1 MNAHANSLAATGRHA
16 VVIGGS
22 LAGMLAS
29 RILVDHFD
37 RVTLV
42 ERDRFPEGPVARTGV
57 PQARHVHALLA
68 RGRGILEQLFPGL
81 GAELTAAGAHLM
93 DVAEDIAWLTPGGW
107 GVRFRSGIIM
117 LSCSRDLLDW
127 MIRGR
132 VAAQP
137 GLRLHD
143 RVQVTSLVANADRT
157 RVLGVALRRHAGPD
171 GGPADPAP
179 PARELAA
186 DLVVDASGR
195 GSRLPQWLAAL
206 GYPPPQESVI
216 DASLGYASRLYRRPA
231 ARSGWTGAYLQAA
244 PPARTR
250 GGIIL
255 PIEGD
260 RWLVTLIGGGGDHPP
275 TDEDG
280 FLEFLHRLPSPI
292 LYDAVRAAAPLS
304 PITGYQ
310 ATENR
315 WRHYERLARRP
326 EGLLVLGD
334 AACAFNPVYGQGMTT
349 AGLGALALDQALREQ
364 RRSNGDLSGLAA
376 RFQQAL
382 AKVNEAPW
390 LLAIGEDVRYPTT
403 EKAGVRSGWGTRLM
417 HWYLDRL
424 VARAARDAGLRR
436 LLLEVLQMIKPPA
449 VLSRPAVA
457 TRVLL
462 WPARRTCEVGWAA
475 PAPGLSVPHEQSAEL
490 ELPSGRSRS
499 SSGGHM
505 SKRAVWSWAG
515 FVLMELASAASSA
528 VA

>member
-1 MNAHANSLAATGRHA
+1 MNAHAKSLAAAGRHA

-29 RILVDHFD
+29 RILVDHFE

-42 ERDRFPEGPVARTGV
+42 ERDRFPEGPVARAGV
-57 PQARHVHALLA
+57 PQARHVHVLLA

-81 GAELTAAGAHLM
+81 GAELTSAGAHLM

-107 GVRFRSGIIM
+107 GVRFRSGLIM

-127 MIRGR
+127 TIRGR
-132 VAAQP
+132 LAAQP
-137 GLRLHD
+137 SLRLHD

-171 GGPADPAP
+171 GEPVDLA

-186 DLVVDASGR
+186 DLIVDASGR
-195 GSRLPQWLAAL
+195 SSRLPQWLAAL

-216 DASLGYASRLYRRPA
+216 NASIGYASRLYHRPA
-231 ARSGWTGAYLQAA
+231 TCSGWMGAYLQAA
-244 PPARTR
+244 PPARTC
-250 GGIIL
+250 GGTIL

-280 FLEFLHRLPSPI
+280 FLAFLRSLPSPI

-334 AACAFNPVYGQGMTT
+334 AACTFNPVYGQGMTT

-364 RRSNGDLSGLAA
+364 RRRRPEGDLSGLAA

-390 LLAIGEDVRYPTT
+390 LLAIGEDVRYTTT

-424 VARAARDAGLRR
+424 VARAARDAGLRQ

-457 TRVLL
+457 TQVLL
-462 WPARRTCEVGWAA
+462 RPA
-475 PAPGLSVPHEQSAEL
+475 
-490 ELPSGRSRS
+490 GR
-499 SSGGHM
+499 
-505 SKRAVWSWAG
+505 AD
-515 FVLMELASAASSA
+515 L
-528 VA
+528 